1 MASIFRSSPSVFVC
15 PLTEALRVTP
25 HAVRL
30 RRREFQLGKVR
41 EKSHGT
47 KEGRIPK
54 KLIKNGGAVG
64 LSVTNP
70 RITSKER

>member
-15 PLTEALRVTP
+15 PLTEALSVTP

-30 RRREFQLGKVR
+30 RGREFHLGKER

-47 KEGRIPK
+47 KGGTDPQK
-54 KLIKNGGAVG
+54 ANQKLRRGGIIG
-64 LSVTNP
+64 S
-70 RITSKER
+70 